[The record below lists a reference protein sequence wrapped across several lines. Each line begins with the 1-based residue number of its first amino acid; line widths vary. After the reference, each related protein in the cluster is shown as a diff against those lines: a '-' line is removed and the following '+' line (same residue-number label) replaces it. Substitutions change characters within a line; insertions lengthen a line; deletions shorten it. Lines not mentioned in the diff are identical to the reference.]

1 MGDADPSSETHRLR
15 GPVDRAALIAIRDL
29 ATTEEPL
36 ATAELDDYLNPTTL
50 EIEMADGLLGA
61 RAARI
66 DVQWTT
72 QNDYKF
78 HYTDSEDVNVRWG
91 RHPHDGDY
99 HVGGLAHYHPPP
111 DASSAPDAVEASCIS
126 HTTAEL
132 VTRTVRKLWRS
143 AYHADSLV
151 PLNSTDGST

>member
-1 MGDADPSSETHRLR
+1 MGSSGSPPEAHRLR
-15 GPVDRAALIAIRDL
+15 GPIDRAALIAIRDL
-29 ATTEEPL
+29 IITEEPL

-50 EIEMADGLLGA
+50 QIELADGLCDAETG
-61 RAARI
+61 RI

-78 HYTDSEDVNVRWG
+78 HYIDSEDVNVRWG

-99 HVGGLAHYHPPP
+99 DVPGLAHYHPPP
-111 DASSAPDAVEASCIS
+111 DAPSDPAEVESSCIT

-132 VTRTVRKLWRS
+132 VTRTVRKLWRT
-143 AYHADSLV
+143 AYHADSLA
-151 PLNSTDGST
+151 PLNSIDGSA